1 IARATIMQPAVIL
14 ADEPTGNLDR
24 ATGEE
29 VVRLLEE
36 LNQRGVTVIV
46 VTHDASLG
54 NRAHRQLLMEDGSLK
69 SDSGNTPCAPP
80 T

>member
-1 IARATIMQPAVIL
+1 MQPAMIL

-29 VVRLLEE
+29 VIRLLEG
-36 LNQRGVTVIV
+36 LNAQGVTLIM
-46 VTHDASLG
+46 VTHDAGLG
-54 NRAHRQLLMEDGSLK
+54 ARAHRQLLMEDGAIQHDNRSM
-69 SDSGNTPCAPP
+69 PCAAP

>member
-1 IARATIMQPAVIL
+1 MQPAVIL

-24 ATGEE
+24 TTGDE
-29 VVRLLEE
+29 VVRLLEA
-36 LNQRGVTVIV
+36 LNAQGVTLIV

-54 NRAHRQLLMEDGSLK
+54 ARARRQLLMEDGAVRH
-69 SDSGNTPCAPP
+69 DTAPQPCEAP